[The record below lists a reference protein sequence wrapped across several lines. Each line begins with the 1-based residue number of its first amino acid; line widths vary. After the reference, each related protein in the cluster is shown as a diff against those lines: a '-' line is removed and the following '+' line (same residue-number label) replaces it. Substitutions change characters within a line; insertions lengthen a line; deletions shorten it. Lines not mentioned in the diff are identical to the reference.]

1 MHLSDHRAVL
11 GILHLIALAKAFRRH
26 KDPSRRAAGR
36 HLSGFYE
43 RAWSEAAKRLGG
55 TYQPLGADVGEIV
68 IGDCRLRVIENYTS
82 IDDPVTLAVASS
94 KPLTYRILAK
104 HHLKTPRY
112 DEFTLK
118 DLSRAIAFMGGEGRR
133 ECVVKPSSGTGG
145 GRGIM
150 TGIRSRWDLA
160 RAAAA
165 AAVYGDQI
173 LIEEHLEGDNYRLL
187 YLDGVLIDSFV
198 RRPPNVIADGRS
210 TILRLVQLANAARLR
225 HGSGLSQDLLT
236 IDLDMRRT
244 LEKRGLSLHSI
255 PAEGTV
261 VTLKTVINENC
272 GSDNTSA
279 THLLCDSVI
288 ADGSKAARAV
298 GVRLAGVDIITTDP
312 GAPLAESGG
321 AILEVN
327 TPPNYYYHYHK
338 RDGAFPVA
346 LTVLER
352 LLAEHRRTTG
362 TPLKT
367 ATALPHEER
376 LPC

>member
-11 GILHLIALAKAFRRH
+11 GILYLAALARAFRRH
-26 KDPSRRAAGR
+26 KDPRRREAGR
-36 HLSGFYE
+36 HLAGFYE
-43 RAWSEAAKRLGG
+43 RAWREAAKRLGG
-55 TYQPLGADVGEIV
+55 TYEPLGAAVGAIV
-68 IGDCRLRVIENYTS
+68 IGDCRLKVVENYTS

-94 KPLTYRILAK
+94 KPLTYRILAE

-112 DEFTLK
+112 DEFTLN
-118 DLSRAIAFMGGEGRR
+118 DLSRAIAFMEGEGGRR
-133 ECVVKPSSGTGG
+133 ESVVKPSSGTGG

-165 AAVYGDQI
+165 AAVYGDEI

-210 TILRLVQLANAARLR
+210 TISRLVQLANAARLR

-244 LEKRGLSLHSI
+244 LEKKGLSLHSI

-279 THLLCDSVI
+279 RHLLCDSVI
-288 ADGSKAARAV
+288 ADGSLAARAV
-298 GVRLAGVDIITTDP
+298 GARLAGVDIITTDP
-312 GAPLAESGG
+312 GVPLSESGG

-346 LTVLER
+346 FTVLER
-352 LLAEHRRTTG
+352 LLAEHRRTARR
-362 TPLKT
+362 PLET
-367 ATALPHEER
+367 ATALPQEER
-376 LPC
+376 F